1 MKNISIALF
10 TLCVCML
17 IPCKAVSNNLHSE
30 GQNPAPVYSISP
42 NTVSEAVDFIEQ
54 LPEFPGGTEALLKYI
69 SERLKY
75 PESSA
80 KKGIQGKCMVRFMVT
95 KKGNVKKVK
104 VITHL
109 DDDCDREA
117 IRVIKSLPK
126 FIPGRNA
133 GKPKDVWLNIPV
145 IFVLK

>member
-1 MKNISIALF
+1 
-10 TLCVCML
+10 
-17 IPCKAVSNNLHSE
+17 
-30 GQNPAPVYSISP
+30 
-42 NTVSEAVDFIEQ
+42 
-54 LPEFPGGTEALLKYI
+54 
-69 SERLKY
+69 
-75 PESSA
+75 
-80 KKGIQGKCMVRFMVT
+80 MVRFMVT